1 MTSMNAG
8 DTICAIATPPGEG
21 GIGIIRLSGEKAID
35 MASAVFV
42 GSGGRT
48 VRDYQTH
55 TLHHGELRAPDTGE
69 RIDEVLVAVMK
80 APRSYTC
87 EDVVEFHCH
96 GGPLG
101 LRLGLEALIRSGA
114 RLADPGEFTK
124 RAFLNGRLD
133 LAQAEAVMDLIQ
145 ARSQTGLRVALEQ
158 LRGALS
164 DELGRI
170 REGLTRLLVE
180 IEAGI
185 DFSDEG
191 ITFISPQALAA
202 GIDKVAER
210 VERLIQTAED
220 GRILRE
226 GVTAALV
233 GRPNVGKSSLLNA
246 LAGADRAI
254 VTPIPGTT
262 RDVLEEFVNVRGIP
276 VRLQDTAGLR
286 ETQDIVERE
295 GVRRTQD
302 ALARAELVLVVLDGS
317 APPDPED
324 RRTLELLHEKS
335 AVLVVNKA
343 DLPPRVAPAD
353 LKGFAWPR
361 RIVWTSATTGA
372 GLDEL
377 RDAIRDTVLTQ
388 GLEPSEGVLI
398 THLRHRSALERAKTS
413 LDQALVSVQGHM
425 AAECIAADLRVAIN
439 AIGAIIG
446 ETTTDDILDRIFKEF
461 CIGK

>member
-1 MTSMNAG
+1 
-8 DTICAIATPPGEG
+8 
-21 GIGIIRLSGEKAID
+21 
-35 MASAVFV
+35 V
-42 GSGGRT
+42 
-48 VRDYQTH
+48 
-55 TLHHGELRAPDTGE
+55 
-69 RIDEVLVAVMK
+69 
-80 APRSYTC
+80 
-87 EDVVEFHCH
+87 
-96 GGPLG
+96 
-101 LRLGLEALIRSGA
+101 LIRSGA
-114 RLADPGEFTK
+114 RLAEPGEFTK

-133 LAQAEAVMDLIQ
+133 LAQAEAVIDLIQ

-202 GIDKVAER
+202 GVGKVAER
-210 VERLIQTAED
+210 VERLIRTAED
-220 GRILRE
+220 GRIVRE
-226 GVTAALV
+226 GVTVALV

-246 LAGADRAI
+246 LARADRAI

-286 ETQDIVERE
+286 EAQDVVERE
-295 GVRRTQD
+295 GVRRTHD
-302 ALARAELVLVVLDGS
+302 ALARAELVLAVLDGS
-317 APPDPED
+317 APLDPED
-324 RRTLELLHEKS
+324 RRTLELLQEKS

-343 DLPPRVAPAD
+343 DLPPRVEPAD
-353 LKGFAWPR
+353 LKGFVEPR

-398 THLRHRSALERAKTS
+398 THLRHRSALERAKIS
-413 LDQALVSVQGHM
+413 LDQALVSIQQHM

-439 AIGAIIG
+439 AIGEIIG

>member
-1 MTSMNAG
+1 MTSPMNAG

-21 GIGIIRLSGEKAID
+21 GIGIIRLSGEKALDI
-35 MASAVFV
+35 ASTVFA

-48 VRDYQTH
+48 VRDYKTH
-55 TLHHGELRAPDTGE
+55 TLHHGELRAPDTGV

-80 APRSYTC
+80 APRSYTR

-96 GGPLG
+96 GGPLV
-101 LRLGLEALIRSGA
+101 LRLGLEVLIRSGA
-114 RLADPGEFTK
+114 RLAEPGEFTK

-145 ARSQTGLRVALEQ
+145 ARTQTGLRVALEQ

-180 IEAGI
+180 VEAGI

-191 ITFISPQALAA
+191 ITFIAPQALAA
-202 GIDKVAER
+202 GIEKVAER

-220 GRILRE
+220 GRIVRE

-246 LAGADRAI
+246 LARADRAI

-286 ETQDIVERE
+286 ETQDVVERE
-295 GVRRTQD
+295 GVRRTHD
-302 ALARAELVLVVLDGS
+302 ALARAELVLV
-317 APPDPED
+317 
-324 RRTLELLHEKS
+324 ELLQEKS

-343 DLPPRVAPAD
+343 DLPPRVEPAD
-353 LKGFAWPR
+353 LKGFAELR

-413 LDQALVSVQGHM
+413 LDQALVSVQRHM

-439 AIGAIIG
+439 AIGEIIG
-446 ETTTDDILDRIFKEF
+446 ETTTDDILDRIFREF

>member
-1 MTSMNAG
+1 
-8 DTICAIATPPGEG
+8 
-21 GIGIIRLSGEKAID
+21 
-35 MASAVFV
+35 V
-42 GSGGRT
+42 
-48 VRDYQTH
+48 
-55 TLHHGELRAPDTGE
+55 
-69 RIDEVLVAVMK
+69 
-80 APRSYTC
+80 
-87 EDVVEFHCH
+87 
-96 GGPLG
+96 
-101 LRLGLEALIRSGA
+101 
-114 RLADPGEFTK
+114 
-124 RAFLNGRLD
+124 
-133 LAQAEAVMDLIQ
+133 
-145 ARSQTGLRVALEQ
+145 
-158 LRGALS
+158 
-164 DELGRI
+164 
-170 REGLTRLLVE
+170 
-180 IEAGI
+180 EAGI

-191 ITFISPQALAA
+191 ITFIAPQALAA
-202 GIDKVAER
+202 GIEKVAER

-220 GRILRE
+220 GRIVRE

-246 LAGADRAI
+246 LARADRAI

-286 ETQDIVERE
+286 ETQDVVERE
-295 GVRRTQD
+295 GVRRTHD

-317 APPDPED
+317 APIDPED
-324 RRTLELLHEKS
+324 RRTLEQLQEKS

-343 DLPPRVAPAD
+343 DLPPRVEPTD
-353 LKGFAWPR
+353 FKGFAELR

-413 LDQALVSVQGHM
+413 LDQALVSVQRHM

-439 AIGAIIG
+439 AIGEIIG
-446 ETTTDDILDRIFKEF
+446 ETTTDDILDRIFREF

>member
-1 MTSMNAG
+1 MNAG
-8 DTICAIATPPGEG
+8 DTICAVATPPGEG

-35 MASAVFV
+35 LASAVFV

-48 VRDYQTH
+48 VRDYKTH

-96 GGPLG
+96 GGPLV
-101 LRLGLEALIRSGA
+101 LRLGLEVLIHSGA
-114 RLADPGEFTK
+114 RLAEPGEFTK

-133 LAQAEAVMDLIQ
+133 LAQAEAVIDLIQ

-164 DELGRI
+164 DELGQI

-202 GIDKVAER
+202 GVGKVAER
-210 VERLIQTAED
+210 VEWLIRTAED
-220 GRILRE
+220 GRIVRE
-226 GVTAALV
+226 GVTVALV

-246 LAGADRAI
+246 LARADRAI

-286 ETQDIVERE
+286 EAQDVVERE
-295 GVRRTQD
+295 GVRRTHD
-302 ALARAELVLVVLDGS
+302 ALARAELVLAVLDGS
-317 APPDPED
+317 APLDPED
-324 RRTLELLHEKS
+324 RRTLELLQEKS

-343 DLPPRVAPAD
+343 DLPPRVEPAD
-353 LKGFAWPR
+353 LKGFVEPR

-377 RDAIRDTVLTQ
+377 RDAIRDTVLRQ

-413 LDQALVSVQGHM
+413 LDQALVSIQQHM

-439 AIGAIIG
+439 AIGEIIG

>member
-1 MTSMNAG
+1 MNAG

-35 MASAVFV
+35 IASAVFV

-48 VRDYQTH
+48 VRDYKTH

-87 EDVVEFHCH
+87 EDVVELHCH

-114 RLADPGEFTK
+114 RLAEPGEFTK

-133 LAQAEAVMDLIQ
+133 LAQAEAVIDLIR

-158 LRGALS
+158 LRGVLS
-164 DELGRI
+164 DELSRI

-202 GIDKVAER
+202 GIEKVAER
-210 VERLIQTAED
+210 VTRLIQTAED

-246 LAGADRAI
+246 LARADRAI

-262 RDVLEEFVNVRGIP
+262 RDILEEFVNVRGIP

-295 GVRRTQD
+295 GVRRTHD
-302 ALARAELVLVVLDGS
+302 ALDRAELVLVVLDGS
-317 APPDPED
+317 APLDPED
-324 RRTLELLHEKS
+324 RRTLELLQEKA

-343 DLPPRVAPAD
+343 DLTPRVEPAD
-353 LKGFAWPR
+353 LKGFTESR
-361 RIVWTSATTGA
+361 RTVWTSATTGA

-388 GLEPSEGVLI
+388 GLEPSEAVLI
-398 THLRHRSALERAKTS
+398 THLRHRSALERAKGS
-413 LDQALVSVQGHM
+413 LDQALVSVQRHM

-439 AIGAIIG
+439 AIGEIIG

>member
-1 MTSMNAG
+1 MNAG

-21 GIGIIRLSGEKAID
+21 GIGIIRLSGEKALDI
-35 MASAVFV
+35 ASTVFA

-48 VRDYQTH
+48 VREYKTH
-55 TLHHGELRAPDTGE
+55 TLHHGELRAPDTGV

-80 APRSYTC
+80 APRSYTR

-96 GGPLG
+96 GGPLV
-101 LRLGLEALIRSGA
+101 LRLGLEVLIRSGA
-114 RLADPGEFTK
+114 RLAEPGEFTK

-145 ARSQTGLRVALEQ
+145 ARTQTGLRVALEQ

-180 IEAGI
+180 
-185 DFSDEG
+185 
-191 ITFISPQALAA
+191 
-202 GIDKVAER
+202 
-210 VERLIQTAED
+210 
-220 GRILRE
+220 
-226 GVTAALV
+226 V
-233 GRPNVGKSSLLNA
+233 GR
-246 LAGADRAI
+246 
-254 VTPIPGTT
+254 TH
-262 RDVLEEFVNVRGIP
+262 
-276 VRLQDTAGLR
+276 
-286 ETQDIVERE
+286 
-295 GVRRTQD
+295 D

-317 APPDPED
+317 APIDPED
-324 RRTLELLHEKS
+324 RRTLEQLQEKS

-343 DLPPRVAPAD
+343 DLPPRVEPTD
-353 LKGFAWPR
+353 FKGFAELR

-413 LDQALVSVQGHM
+413 LDQARVSVRRHM

-439 AIGAIIG
+439 AIGEIIG